1 MLQSLKSPAP
11 SARPRFASF
20 GYLPVGV
27 PRYDIP
33 NRLFGNPNLMKRL
46 QAPDIMAALDIQ
58 PGDRVLDFGCGSG
71 YMTVEMAKLAA
82 KAIGIDVNPYVGSI
96 RVPPSLAGRLEF
108 IQTSGTRLPFA
119 DASFDCILA
128 SEVLPM
134 IPEPGPFLAEMK
146 RVLRP
151 GGRLVVANG
160 LGHPAIAD
168 AFATRSP
175 RLEQLAARYP
185 QRMPK
190 SYAEYCAVF
199 QQIAGTARTGFLGE
213 QDIVGALNAAGYRI
227 ERTKYS
233 PRRSA
238 GEWLSW
244 QQFEL
249 YLRTGK
255 VVFDGGFLTTFL
267 RLLAMSAFDRSDYKG
282 GLILVASPRL

>member
-1 MLQSLKSPAP
+1 MSLTSPAP
-11 SARPRFASF
+11 SARPSFLSF
-20 GYLPVGV
+20 GYLPIGI

-33 NRLFGNPNLMKRL
+33 GRLYGYPNLMKRL
-46 QAPDIMAALDIQ
+46 QARDLLAALDIQ
-58 PGDRVLDFGCGSG
+58 PSDHVLDFGCGSG
-71 YMTVEMAKLAA
+71 YVTVELAKLAA
-82 KAIGIDVNPYVGSI
+82 KATGIDVIPYVASI

-108 IQTSGTRLPFA
+108 IQTSGTRLPFP
-119 DASFDCILA
+119 DASFDRILA

-146 RVLRP
+146 RVLKP

-160 LGHPAIAD
+160 LGHPAIAE
-168 AFATRSP
+168 AFATGSP
-175 RLEQLAARYP
+175 RLRQLAARYP

-190 SYAEYCAVF
+190 SYDDYCAVF
-199 QQIAGTARTGFLGE
+199 QKIAGTARRSFLSE
-213 QDIVGALNAAGYRI
+213 QDILDALGAAGFRI
-227 ERTKYS
+227 ERKKYS

-244 QQFEL
+244 RQFEL

-255 VVFDGGFLTTFL
+255 VVFDGGFLATFL